1 MNDQPRTKPG
11 TALIT
16 GASSGLGEF
25 YARHLAARGYN
36 LILVARRETLL
47 QTVAGDLRQ
56 KHGVTAEVLAADL
69 ATEPG
74 IALVVKRI
82 QDCQDLTLLINNA
95 GFGSGGVFHQIDITK
110 QLNMIQVHVVAT
122 ARLTRAALPQMVERR
137 QGGIINVA
145 SVAGFACIP
154 TSAMYGSTKAWM
166 IAFSRT
172 IAEELRPTGV
182 RVQALCPGFTHT
194 GFHDTPEYKN
204 FDRSVIPGMLWMT
217 SDEVVA
223 ISLKA
228 LTRDQ
233 VVVIPGLINKIMVAA
248 LRLPPIAMLARY
260 YGRKRWHRDR
270 K

>member
-1 MNDQPRTKPG
+1 MNSSQASPPG

-25 YARHLAARGYN
+25 YARHLSAQGYH

-47 QTVAGDLRQ
+47 EKLAGELRQ
-56 KHGVTAEVLAADL
+56 KHGVTVEVLAADL
-69 ATEPG
+69 AAETG
-74 IALVVKRI
+74 IALVVKHI
-82 QDCQDLTLLINNA
+82 QDCQNLTLVINNA
-95 GFGSGGVFHQIDITK
+95 GFGSGGVYHQIDIAN

-137 QGGIINVA
+137 RGGVINVA
-145 SVAGFACIP
+145 SVAGFASIP

-166 IAFSRT
+166 IAFSRA

-204 FDRSVIPGMLWMT
+204 FDRKVVPGFMWMT
-217 SDEVVA
+217 SDQVVA

-228 LTRDQ
+228 LSRDQ
-233 VVVIPGLINKIMVAA
+233 VVVIPGLINKIMVLA
-248 LRLPPIAMLARY
+248 LRFPPVAMLARY
-260 YGRKRWHRDR
+260 YGRKRWRKDR
-270 K
+270 S